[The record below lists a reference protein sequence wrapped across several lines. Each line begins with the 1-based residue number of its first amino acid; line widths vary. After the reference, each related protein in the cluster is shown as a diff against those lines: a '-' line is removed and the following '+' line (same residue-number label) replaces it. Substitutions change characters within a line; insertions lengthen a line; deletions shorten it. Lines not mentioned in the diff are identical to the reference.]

1 MSATIGL
8 SASHAYPQC
17 FTPRLHTMHN
27 HRREDHEIDHG
38 GDDSSQVLSFLGDV
52 FERHLDVKDGRHADA
67 SEVTSKSAFSIAL

>member
-1 MSATIGL
+1 MSATIDL
-8 SASHAYPQC
+8 SAPHAYSQC
-17 FTPRLHTMHN
+17 STPWRRTMHD

-38 GDDSSQVLSFLGDV
+38 GDDSSQVLSFLGNV